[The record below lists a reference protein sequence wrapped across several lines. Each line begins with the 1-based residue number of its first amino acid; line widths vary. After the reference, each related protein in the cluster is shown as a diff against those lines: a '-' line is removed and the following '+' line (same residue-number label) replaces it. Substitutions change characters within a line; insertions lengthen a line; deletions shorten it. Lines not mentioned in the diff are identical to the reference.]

1 MMLQTLRFIVFLS
14 LVIGMTGMLLASD
27 ATHNESH
34 IKVPVTTQN
43 LPRGT
48 LLTGS
53 PIQGI
58 ELHLRGPAEIL
69 NTLPELKLHYVLDL
83 TALGTGSHSVPIRI
97 DQLNLPQG
105 LSVVN
110 IEPQSIQV
118 QLETEIRK
126 EVRVTVFFKG
136 SPATG
141 YFVAQTSATPEKV
154 LIRGPKRALDEIT
167 SVGTYPVDVSGIA
180 ESFKKEITLDL
191 PNDFDALTPRS
202 PIQVTVTISEE
213 IQTKHFSDIL
223 VQSNATEHNCEI
235 SPPVI
240 SMDVKG
246 PVNLLET
253 LTTAPDFV
261 VYVDIKGLEPGVY
274 VRRATIELPVATTL
288 VGVSPEIFTVTIS
301 DKP

>member
-1 MMLQTLRFIVFLS
+1 MMPQTLRFVVFLS
-14 LVIGMTGMLLASD
+14 LVIGMTGLLLATD
-27 ATHNESH
+27 AIQNESH
-34 IKVPVTTQN
+34 IKVPVTAQN

-58 ELHLRGPAEIL
+58 EIHLRGPAEIL
-69 NTLPELKLHYVLDL
+69 STLPNLKLHYVLDL
-83 TALGTGSHSVPIRI
+83 SALGAGSHSVPIRI

-105 LSVVN
+105 LTVVN
-110 IEPQSIQV
+110 IEPQSIQI
-118 QLETEIRK
+118 QLETEANK
-126 EVRVTVFFKG
+126 EVRVTVFYKG

-141 YFVAQTSATPEKV
+141 YFVAQTSATPKKV
-154 LIRGPKRALDEIT
+154 MIRGPKQALDEIT
-167 SVGTYPVDVSGIA
+167 SVCTYPVDVSGIA
-180 ESFKKEITLDL
+180 DSFKKEITLDL
-191 PNDFDALTPRS
+191 PNDLEALTPRS

-213 IQTKHFSDIL
+213 IQTKHFSGIL
-223 VQSNATEHNCEI
+223 VQSNTAEHNCKI

-253 LTTAPDFV
+253 LTSAPGFS
-261 VYVDIKGLEPGVY
+261 VYADIKGLEPGVY
-274 VRRATIELPVATTL
+274 VRRATIELPVATIL
-288 VGVSPEIFTVTIS
+288 VDVSPEVFTVTIS